1 MTIEQNVARW
11 IGQSYQSAIFV
22 FAMIAGMSGLN
33 IHAGDWPQIL
43 GPNRNGIAVDERLAE
58 QWPSSGPKKVW
69 DAKIGSGFAGAA
81 VSGQTVVLFHRQK
94 ADDKLT
100 AFNAETGEPIWSTS
114 FPTSFQPQI
123 GEGDGPLT
131 TPTIHNGSI
140 FAYSGEGKLYCV
152 DLKGGKKR
160 WERKTHKDFGANGGY
175 FGAGSAPLVEGNLV
189 IVNVGG
195 DKMEAGVVAFNTE
208 TGETAWKAVKD
219 QASYSSPVAVTQGD
233 TRHLLCITRL
243 NLVSLDPLTGKE
255 RFRTPFGQ
263 RGPTVNGAIPV
274 ITDNNILL
282 TASYGIGAEWLKFG
296 PQNCDVVW
304 SDEILSSQYTTPIL
318 HDRAMYGIDGRQDG
332 GPISLKCFDPMTRKE
347 YWSKSGMTYSTLI
360 GANGLLLVMQT
371 DGVLKL
377 TRLSKERYEELGSAK
392 LLPGTTRALP
402 ALANGRF
409 YVRNEKTLI
418 CVDLAD
424 R

>member
-1 MTIEQNVARW
+1 
-11 IGQSYQSAIFV
+11 
-22 FAMIAGMSGLN
+22 
-33 IHAGDWPQIL
+33 
-43 GPNRNGIAVDERLAE
+43 
-58 QWPSSGPKKVW
+58 
-69 DAKIGSGFAGAA
+69 
-81 VSGQTVVLFHRQK
+81 VLFHRQQD
-94 ADDKLT
+94 DDKLS
-100 AFNAETGEPIWSTS
+100 AFDAETGEPIWSTS

-195 DKMEAGVVAFNTE
+195 DKMGAGVVTFNAE
-208 TGETAWKAVKD
+208 TGETVWKAVKD
-219 QASYSSPVAVTQGD
+219 QASYAAPVVVTEGD

-243 NLVSLDPLTGKE
+243 NFVSLDPLTGKE

-274 ITDNNILL
+274 IADNHILL
-282 TASYGIGAEWLKFG
+282 TASYEIGAQWLKFG

-318 HDRAMYGIDGRQDG
+318 HDGAMYGIDGRQDG

>member
-1 MTIEQNVARW
+1 MTIEQSVVRQ
-11 IGQSYQSAIFV
+11 IGRSYQSAIFA

-58 QWPSSGPKKVW
+58 KWPSSGPKKVW
-69 DAKIGSGFAGAA
+69 DAKIGSGFAGVAI
-81 VSGQTVVLFHRQK
+81 SGRTVVLFHRQQD
-94 ADDKLT
+94 DDKLS
-100 AFNAETGEPIWSTS
+100 AFDAETGEPIWSTS

-195 DKMEAGVVAFNTE
+195 DKMGAGVVAFNAE
-208 TGETAWKAVKD
+208 TGETVWKAVKD
-219 QASYSSPVAVTQGD
+219 QASYAAPVVVTEGD

-243 NLVSLDPLTGKE
+243 NFVSLDPLTGKE

-274 ITDNNILL
+274 IADNHILL
-282 TASYGIGAEWLKFG
+282 TASYEIGAQWLKFG

-318 HDRAMYGIDGRQDG
+318 HDGAMYGIDGRQDG